1 MIRQISIT
9 YVQNLINLDSI
20 CRYLCISKKKLLQ
33 VLRNRHH
40 TKIDL
45 SH

>member
-1 MIRQISIT
+1 MIRQISIM

-20 CRYLCISKKKLLQ
+20 CRYLCISNKKRLQ
-33 VLRNRHH
+33 VLRNRQRI
-40 TKIDL
+40 KIYL